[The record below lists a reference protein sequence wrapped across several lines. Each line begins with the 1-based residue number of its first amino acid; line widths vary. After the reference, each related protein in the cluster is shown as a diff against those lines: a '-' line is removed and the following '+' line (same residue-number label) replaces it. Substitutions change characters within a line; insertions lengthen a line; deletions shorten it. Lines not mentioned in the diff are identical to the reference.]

1 MATKHTQEWFAKA
14 RSDLQLVEFLY
25 ETSGERFLSQMAFH
39 CQQCVE
45 KAIKGYLNHF
55 SKKFRKTHDI
65 AELLLIIKNFDP
77 TLTEEL
83 KICVTLTDYA
93 IIYRYPDAEIEP
105 INITKVNKARVLAKN
120 TYERL
125 LDLVSNS

>member
-1 MATKHTQEWFAKA
+1 LATKPTQEWFAKA

-45 KAIKGYLNHF
+45 KSIKGYLNHF

-65 AELLLIIKNFDP
+65 AELLLIVKSFNPD
-77 TLTEEL
+77 LCEEL

-93 IIYRYPDAEIEP
+93 IVYRYPDAEIEP
-105 INITKVNKARVLAKN
+105 LTLDKTNEARVLAKN
-120 TYERL
+120 TYHRL
-125 LDLVSNS
+125 LEFVC